1 MVSQHPSGSPSPREA
16 AGSPAY
22 VRGRRPTADEL
33 QQARGR
39 VIADLLP
46 DPLRLLLVGINPSL
60 WSGAVDAHYARP
72 GNRFWPALHRAGLV
86 PRVMDPS
93 TGLADSDRVALCDR
107 GIGMT
112 NLVARATARAD
123 EVSPEELREG
133 LDRLASVVQDRRPTV
148 VAFAGI
154 TTYRIAFGVKQVKQ
168 VKQVKRGR
176 QPEPWHGAIVHVVPN
191 PSGLNAHDTVDSI
204 ALAMRAA
211 GADAGLVPPMGGHW
225 GR

>member
-22 VRGRRPTADEL
+22 VKGRRPTADEL
-33 QQARGR
+33 LRARGR

-86 PRVMDPS
+86 PRVVDPS
-93 TGLADSDRVALCDR
+93 AGLADSDRVALCDR

-154 TTYRIAFGVKQVKQ
+154 TTYRIAFGVKQVE
-168 VKQVKRGR
+168 RGW

>member
-1 MVSQHPSGSPSPREA
+1 MVSQHPSGSPSPQEA
-16 AGSPAY
+16 AGSSAY
-22 VRGRRPTADEL
+22 VVGRRPTAAEL
-33 QQARGR
+33 ELARGR
-39 VIADLLP
+39 AIADLLP
-46 DPLRLLLVGINPSL
+46 DPLRLLVVGINPSL

-86 PRVMDPS
+86 PRVIDPS
-93 TGLADSDRVALCDR
+93 AGLAAHDRVALCDR

-123 EVSPEELREG
+123 EVSPDELRAG
-133 LDRLASVVQDRRPTV
+133 LERLATLVGERGPAV

-154 TTYRIAFGVKQVKQ
+154 STYRIAFGVRQVE
-168 VKQVKRGR
+168 RGR
-176 QPEPWHGAIVHVVPN
+176 QPQRWRGAIVHVVPN

-204 ALAMRAA
+204 GLALRAA

-225 GR
+225 GGETRG